1 MHWTLATVL
10 LVIVVFAAGAW
21 YSKSYPGTI
30 PFVT

>member
-1 MHWTLATVL
+1 MHWSVPL
-10 LVIVVFAAGAW
+10 IVVIIAVALGGMW